1 MKKNELYNINLSLF
15 NDIIDETRIKL
26 KNTNNEYE
34 NLRKQYDDIMDKF
47 PKLQLIFEDAIPLE
61 LNKQECIM
69 LRKLIQLGLKMNELE
84 KYSLNNSKIMTLLSA
99 NRIGNKLLISNFQTD
114 TRSICVCSEG
124 LEYNNGIRELK
135 VGDDVFISSKKP
147 DYITFAH
154 YRIISLYAE
163 NNCELIYF
171 KRFYDYNNI
180 DVPNSAYNSFI
191 EDFKLRH
198 NL

>member
-47 PKLQLIFEDAIPLE
+47 PKLQLIFEDDIPLE

-124 LEYNNGIRELK
+124 LEYNNSIRELK

-171 KRFYDYNNI
+171 KKFYDYNNI